1 MPVHGGDA
9 TAIELVHQRVQAAGG
24 RVAVPAHV
32 NAAAHAA
39 RRRLEHHLVL
49 AHHRAP
55 VLAPLLDEF
64 GAALLLDVVV
74 GDAGGGLGAHRVLFP
89 YEEPC
94 SDQVTSP

>member
-1 MPVHGGDA
+1 VPVHGGDA
-9 TAIELVHQRVQAAGG
+9 AGIELVHQRVEATRR

-39 RRRLEHHLVL
+39 RRRLERHVVA

-64 GAALLLDVVV
+64 GAPLLLEMVVR
-74 GDAGGGLGAHRVLFP
+74 DAGGGLGAHPVLFP
-89 YEEPC
+89 YVEPC
-94 SDQVTSP
+94 SDEVTSP